1 MSKEPPKAKSA
12 VPAPAD
18 RRDAA
23 AAGAPSAD
31 PVAPREHQAAGGP
44 TGRVTFDDRGNAV
57 WEWSIATGEFDRNVS
72 TGRMQ
77 KLANPGLSLAVDAP
91 TPVQR
96 VEANPLGAVKGYNPY
111 DSGKLGGKKA
121 PPRKVDLK
129 KLGEWIALRKQAAK
143 NQGGGE
149 GDAG

>member
-1 MSKEPPKAKSA
+1 LKILDEPQPSSDA
-12 VPAPAD
+12 V
-18 RRDAA
+18 R
-23 AAGAPSAD
+23 
-31 PVAPREHQAAGGP
+31 
-44 TGRVTFDDRGNAV
+44 
-57 WEWSIATGEFDRNVS
+57 
-72 TGRMQ
+72 
-77 KLANPGLSLAVDAP
+77 
-91 TPVQR
+91 
-96 VEANPLGAVKGYNPY
+96 ANPLGKKKGYNPY